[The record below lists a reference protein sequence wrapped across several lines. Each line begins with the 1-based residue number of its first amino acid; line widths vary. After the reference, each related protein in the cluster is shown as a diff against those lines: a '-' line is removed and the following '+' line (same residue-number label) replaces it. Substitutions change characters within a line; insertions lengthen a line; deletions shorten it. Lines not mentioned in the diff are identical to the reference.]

1 MEGFLEKK
9 GGSHSGLGLLPVGR
23 RNWKRRWFV
32 LEGAVLTYY
41 EDFDPATNAPVGAA
55 KGCVDLRGCQAKLCP
70 HKPRKGTPRVH
81 TFSIEKPKGERLL
94 MEATGPMAE
103 KLKFAW
109 LRALEDAIAK
119 SMSKEGRR
127 ASLRAAQDVDAPE
140 HYERLGLEK
149 RDDLTDKDIRKAY
162 RRVAVAQHPD
172 RGGDPESF
180 IALHEAYEVIIN
192 ARAAR
197 REALRYGECVFEG
210 RIKKEPKGGFG
221 LTVCERKEGGVAIK
235 RVVFWSCATT
245 CVERPEGIEREL
257 PSSELSFRAGDRIV
271 GVDGDDTRRWSVT
284 RLIQR
289 LDNFR
294 VPAEASILLRVARP
308 VLLDVHAE
316 PRRPSRAAPSP
327 RPARDDGAEPSR
339 DDGAAP
345 RPSRE
350 DGAAPRPSRDDG
362 AAPRPSREDGAE
374 PSSDDGAAVPPPPPP
389 PPDDDGPAAASGPPE
404 RPARRRSS
412 AAVSVAS
419 EPDAELRRE
428 NDELRSEVLRLRESL
443 ALADARRATAER
455 ELRDAREDAAAAP
468 PRPPLAARNAPP
480 PAASAD
486 IARRLERFKKR
497 LGAMNAKPV
506 PDRQERVR
514 RESFVER
521 GDLQKRAAAIDLRLR
536 FRPSDEDLRRANICH
551 FHRQWHL

>member
-9 GGSHSGLGLLPVGR
+9 GGSHSGLGFLPVGR

-81 TFSIEKPKGERLL
+81 TFSIEKPRGERLL

-109 LRALEDAIAK
+109 LSALEDAIAK

-127 ASLRAAQDVDAPE
+127 ASLRAAQDVDQPE
-140 HYERLGLEK
+140 HYQRLGLEK
-149 RDDLTDKDIRKAY
+149 NDNLTDKDIRKAY
-162 RRVAVAQHPD
+162 RRVAVARHPD
-172 RGGDPESF
+172 RGGDPEAF

-235 RVVFWSCATT
+235 RVVFWSCATK

-308 VLLDVHAE
+308 VLLDAHAE
-316 PRRPSRAAPSP
+316 PRRPSRAEPSP
-327 RPARDDGAEPSR
+327 RPSRDDGAEPSR
-339 DDGAAP
+339 DDGAAVP
-345 RPSRE
+345 
-350 DGAAPRPSRDDG
+350 PSRDD
-362 AAPRPSREDGAE
+362 DGAD
-374 PSSDDGAAVPPPPPP
+374 P
-389 PPDDDGPAAASGPPE
+389 
-404 RPARRRSS
+404 
-412 AAVSVAS
+412 
-419 EPDAELRRE
+419 
-428 NDELRSEVLRLRESL
+428 
-443 ALADARRATAER
+443 T
-455 ELRDAREDAAAAP
+455 AAAAF
-468 PRPPLAARNAPP
+468 PR
-480 PAASAD
+480 
-486 IARRLERFKKR
+486 
-497 LGAMNAKPV
+497 G
-506 PDRQERVR
+506 
-514 RESFVER
+514 
-521 GDLQKRAAAIDLRLR
+521 
-536 FRPSDEDLRRANICH
+536 
-551 FHRQWHL
+551 

>member
-41 EDFDPATNAPVGAA
+41 EDFDPATNKPIGAA

-149 RDDLTDKDIRKAY
+149 RGDLTDKDIRKAY
-162 RRVAVAQHPD
+162 RRVAVARHPD

-271 GVDGDDTRRWSVT
+271 GVCAEIKFHGAVVLNRRVD
-284 RLIQR
+284 L
-289 LDNFR
+289 
-294 VPAEASILLRVARP
+294 
-308 VLLDVHAE
+308 HAID
-316 PRRPSRAAPSP
+316 AT
-327 RPARDDGAEPSR
+327 
-339 DDGAAP
+339 
-345 RPSRE
+345 
-350 DGAAPRPSRDDG
+350 
-362 AAPRPSREDGAE
+362 
-374 PSSDDGAAVPPPPPP
+374 
-389 PPDDDGPAAASGPPE
+389 
-404 RPARRRSS
+404 PARRRGG
-412 AAVSVAS
+412 ANFPPLHGRVIAENA
-419 EPDAELRRE
+419 PDAVVDFHTGSHQIHGR
-428 NDELRSEVLRLRESL
+428 LRLPSSSL
-443 ALADARRATAER
+443 LLLLGELHGQTVRRDVRHAVAER
-455 ELRDAREDAAAAP
+455 RDHHGQRE
-468 PRPPLAARNAPP
+468 RPP
-480 PAASAD
+480 
-486 IARRLERFKKR
+486 
-497 LGAMNAKPV
+497 
-506 PDRQERVR
+506 
-514 RESFVER
+514 
-521 GDLQKRAAAIDLRLR
+521 
-536 FRPSDEDLRRANICH
+536 C
-551 FHRQWHL
+551 